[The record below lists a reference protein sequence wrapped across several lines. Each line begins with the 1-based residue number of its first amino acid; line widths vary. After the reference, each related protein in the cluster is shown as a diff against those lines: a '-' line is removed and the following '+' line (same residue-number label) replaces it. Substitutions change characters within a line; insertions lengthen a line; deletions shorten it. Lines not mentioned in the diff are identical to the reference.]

1 MQLVGSVV
9 FGFFCLTS
17 AFAQGAPKTF
27 VVHGPTVLA
36 FFPPVTDAELEKNPD
51 TNEALG
57 DFQLYAMRAG
67 PKLKKAGI
75 DFEVVNAV
83 KFKIKSGA
91 VVRAFNAGKI
101 GIGYYFIKP
110 GKQPHIQYG
119 VMTDDDILE
128 VARKY
133 FGANTGN

>member
-1 MQLVGSVV
+1 M
-9 FGFFCLTS
+9 
-17 AFAQGAPKTF
+17 
-27 VVHGPTVLA
+27 LA
-36 FFPPVTDAELEKNPD
+36 FFPPVTDAELEKDPD

-57 DFQLYAMRAG
+57 DFQLYAIQAG

-75 DFEVVNAV
+75 DFEVVSAE

-91 VVRAFNAGKI
+91 VVRTFNTGKI

-119 VMTDDDILE
+119 VMTDDDLLE
-128 VARKY
+128 AGSQVFQGAHRQLKGLSAKHVAPC
-133 FGANTGN
+133 